1 MEPTIAILNDEE
13 SLEFR
18 ISNINV
24 SNVNAIRR
32 VLLSNIETVVIK
44 TLPHEEC
51 QCTIINNTSRF
62 TNEMIKQRLSCIPIH
77 LNPNTIDL
85 TKYEIRC
92 SKQNDTDT
100 IIYITTADLE
110 IYNIETAEKLD
121 TSQIFPPDSITNQHI
136 DLLRLK
142 PRLNENTSGESIE
155 FTCTMSIGTANENS
169 SFNVVSKAT
178 YKNTLDGPAADIA
191 WSQYKNTIKPEEDI
205 DFIHK
210 NWYLLEAKRYFVE
223 NSFDF
228 KVQTIGIWTNQ
239 ELIQLACDVMH
250 NKLENLK
257 KILENGS
264 IQIDESVST
273 ISNCYDI
280 ILVNEDYTL
289 GKCLEYILY
298 EKYYNI
304 EKTLSYIGFKKD
316 HPHDNHSILR
326 LAFREHDEEIKLK
339 LYECLM
345 EGIGA
350 LAQIFLGIK
359 HKF

>member
-1 MEPTIAILNDEE
+1 MEPTITILKDEAI
-13 SLEFR
+13 LEFR
-18 ISNINV
+18 IK
-24 SNVNAIRR
+24 NVNISIINAIQRI
-32 VLLSNIETVVIK
+32 LLSNIETVVIK

-62 TNEMIKQRLSCIPIH
+62 TNEMIKQRLSCLPIY
-77 LNPNTIDL
+77 LKPDTVDL

-100 IIYITTADLE
+100 IIYITTADLD

-121 TSQIFPPDSITNQHI
+121 SSQIFPPDPITNQYI

-142 PRLNENTSGESIE
+142 PQLNETTPGESIE
-155 FTCTMSIGTANENS
+155 FTCTMSVGTASENS
-169 SFNVVSKAT
+169 SFNVVSKVAL
-178 YKNTLDGPAADIA
+178 KNTQDGPAADIA
-191 WSQYKNTIKPEEDI
+191 WSKHKSTIKTGEDI
-205 DFIHK
+205 DFIQK
-210 NWYLLEAKRYFVE
+210 NWYLLDAKRYFIE

-239 ELIQLACDVMH
+239 ELIKLACDVMH
-250 NKLENLK
+250 KKLENLK
-257 KILENGS
+257 QILENGT

-273 ISNCYDI
+273 IQNCYDI
-280 ILVNEDYTL
+280 TLVNEDYTL
-289 GKCLEYILY
+289 GKCLEYILH
-298 EKYYNI
+298 EKYYNAT
-304 EKTLSYIGFKKD
+304 KTLSYIGFKKD

-350 LAQIFLGIK
+350 LVQIFLAIK
-359 HKF
+359 HPF